1 MSEIIINESAAQND
15 IRNLENAK
23 NTLKD
28 AASAVTKLMN
38 TSAQM
43 QGQTGA
49 AIQTKAS
56 QIASKLEELSA
67 NLAGA
72 QNAIRAAV
80 AEKQEQDARAAQI
93 NRSGGV

>member
-1 MSEIIINESAAQND
+1 MSEIIINEAAAQND
-15 IRNLENAK
+15 ISNLENAK
-23 NTLKD
+23 NTLRD

>member
-1 MSEIIINESAAQND
+1 MSEIIINEAAAQND
-15 IRNLENAK
+15 INNLENAK
-23 NTLKD
+23 NTLRD
-28 AASAVTKLMN
+28 AESAVKKLMN
-38 TSAQM
+38 TAAQM

-67 NLAGA
+67 NLTGA

>member
-1 MSEIIINESAAQND
+1 MSEIIINEAAAQND
-15 IRNLENAK
+15 ISNLENAK
-23 NTLKD
+23 NTLRD
-28 AASAVTKLMN
+28 AESAVKKLMN
-38 TSAQM
+38 TAAQM
-43 QGQTGA
+43 QGQTGN

-56 QIASKLEELSA
+56 QIASKLEELST

-72 QNAIRAAV
+72 QSAIRAAV

>member
-38 TSAQM
+38 TAAQM

>member
-38 TSAQM
+38 TAAQM
-43 QGQTGA
+43 QGQTGT
-49 AIQTKAS
+49 AIQAKAS

-72 QNAIRAAV
+72 QSAIRAAV
-80 AEKQEQDARAAQI
+80 TEKQEQDTRAAQI